1 LRDKL
6 RTRAGRR
13 AWGFEERLA
22 EGRGS
27 ELARRCWEEL
37 KERARRGGEMS
48 EWEKE
53 RKAFFEDRGIEVEK
67 MEEERKEGVFDFCRG
82 EEKDREKQREERW
95 ERIRGSKGN
104 KWYRRIKGEGIPGY
118 LRKGWAENR
127 WRRVAKYRLGEG
139 VRERNYWASEEDRK
153 CRMCGMEEES

>member
-1 LRDKL
+1 MAYGVEIWGWKEREAVERMQEKYLKWVLGVSWRTPGYLLREELLRDKL

-13 AWGFEERLA
+13 TWGFEERLA

-37 KERARRGGEMS
+37 KERARRGEEML

-67 MEEERKEGVFDFCRG
+67 MEEERKEGVFDFWKGKRILKG
-82 EEKDREKQREERW
+82 RE
-95 ERIRGSKGN
+95 G
-104 KWYRRIKGEGIPGY
+104 
-118 LRKGWAENR
+118 
-127 WRRVAKYRLGEG
+127 
-139 VRERNYWASEEDRK
+139 
-153 CRMCGMEEES
+153 